1 MDRVVVQP
9 IDKDRFRV
17 YEDYHYWGV
26 CVPKGFV
33 TNGADIPRVFWS
45 IFPPNSPEYLS
56 AVVLHDY
63 MCANVGK
70 NRGTPQ
76 SGALGVLK
84 GRSPSSQRRTSFVCE
99 DKYSYEMADRY
110 FYEAMIEIGVAKWKA
125 KLFYISCRI
134 YHRFK

>member
-9 IDKDRFRV
+9 IDKDKFRV
-17 YEDYHYWGV
+17 YKDFKYQCI

-33 TNGADIPRVFWS
+33 TNGADIPRVLWS

-63 MCANVGK
+63 MCANV
-70 NRGTPQ
+70 
-76 SGALGVLK
+76 S
-84 GRSPSSQRRTSFVCE
+84 E
-99 DKYSYEMADRY
+99 YDYEMADKM
-110 FYEAMIEIGVAKWKA
+110 FYVAMLDIGVSKWKA
-125 KLFYISCRI
+125 KLFYLCCSI